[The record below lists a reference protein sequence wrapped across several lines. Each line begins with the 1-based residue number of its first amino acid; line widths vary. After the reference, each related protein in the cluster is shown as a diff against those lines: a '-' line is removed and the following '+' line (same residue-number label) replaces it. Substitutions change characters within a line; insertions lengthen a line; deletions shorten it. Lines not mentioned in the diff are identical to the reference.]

1 MSTVNFGALLGDQRW
16 KGRIFN
22 GRWVASQGGARDV
35 LEPAS
40 GQPLAT
46 VGFASAA
53 DVEAAAAAAAK
64 AQRAWAAVGQRERAA
79 LLRKAAAVLERDA
92 EALAVI
98 VARESGGIIP
108 KGQHELR
115 EAAIILYGAAA
126 LAIQPRGEV
135 LANPPGRLSYARRIP
150 RGVVGVIS
158 PFNFPLLLSLRA
170 VAPALATGNAVVL
183 KPDPQTP
190 LSGGF
195 MIARAF
201 EEAGLPEGVL
211 HVLPGGVEAGEALC
225 LSKHVQM
232 IQFTG
237 STAVGRRV
245 AELAGRTLKKVS
257 LELGGNNALII
268 LDDADLDL
276 AVNNAVWGAFM
287 HQGQICMA
295 SSRIFVHAK
304 IADEFTKRLAAHAA
318 HLPVGDPV
326 SGQVALGPVINQKQL
341 DRVQGILADSVKAG
355 ARIETGGTAKG
366 LFHQPTVLSGVKPG
380 MRAFDEETF
389 GPVANIIRF
398 ASDVEAVE
406 LANRHEGALAAA
418 VISRDVGRAMRI
430 GDQLN
435 SGMVHINDQTVN
447 DDCNN
452 PFGGPGVAGAG
463 AAVGGPADLDEY
475 TAWQWV
481 TIKDTPP
488 KYPF

>member
-1 MSTVNFGALLGDQRW
+1 MSKVNFGTLLGDQRW
-16 KGRIFN
+16 KGKIFN
-22 GRWVASQGGARDV
+22 GQWVSSQAGARDV
-35 LEPAS
+35 PEPATGEPFS
-40 GQPLAT
+40 N
-46 VGFASAA
+46 VGFANAA
-53 DVEAAAAAAAK
+53 DIETAAAAAAK
-64 AQRAWAAVGQRERAA
+64 AQKSWAAVGARERAA
-79 LLRKAAAVLERDA
+79 LLRAAAGVLERDA

-98 VARESGGIIP
+98 VARESGGILP

-115 EAAIILYGAAA
+115 EAAVILYGAAA
-126 LAIQPRGEV
+126 LAIQPRGDV

-150 RGVVGVIS
+150 RGVIGVIS

-201 EEAGLPEGVL
+201 EEAGLPAGVL
-211 HVLPGGVEAGEALC
+211 HVLPGGADAGEALC
-225 LSKHVQM
+225 LSRHVQM

-276 AVNNAVWGAFM
+276 AVNNAAWGAFL

-295 SSRIFVHAK
+295 SSRMFVQDR
-304 IADEFTKRLAAHAA
+304 IADEFTRRLAERAA
-318 HLPVGDPV
+318 HLPVGDPA

-341 DRVQGILADSVKAG
+341 ERVRGIVADSVKAG
-355 ARIETGGTAKG
+355 AKVETGGKTKG
-366 LFHQPTVLSGVKPG
+366 LFHEPTVLSGVKPG

-389 GPVANIIRF
+389 GPVAAVIR
-398 ASDVEAVE
+398 ARDEAE
-406 LANRHEGALAAA
+406 AIALANDSDYGLYAYVWTRDRARGTRVARALRTGTVQVNSAGGMHPDAPFGGYKRSGIGRDGGAWALAAY
-418 VISRDVGRAMRI
+418 SETKYI
-430 GDQLN
+430 GW
-435 SGMVHINDQTVN
+435 
-447 DDCNN
+447 
-452 PFGGPGVAGAG
+452 
-463 AAVGGPADLDEY
+463 
-475 TAWQWV
+475 TA
-481 TIKDTPP
+481 
-488 KYPF
+488 

>member
-1 MSTVNFGALLGDQRW
+1 MSKVNFGTLLGDQRW
-16 KGRIFN
+16 KGKIFN
-22 GRWVASQGGARDV
+22 GQWVSSQAGARDV
-35 LEPAS
+35 PEPATGEPFS
-40 GQPLAT
+40 N
-46 VGFASAA
+46 VGFANAA
-53 DVEAAAAAAAK
+53 DIETAAAAAAK
-64 AQRAWAAVGQRERAA
+64 AQKSWAAVGARERAA
-79 LLRKAAAVLERDA
+79 LLRAAAGVLERDA

-98 VARESGGIIP
+98 VARESGGILP

-115 EAAIILYGAAA
+115 EAAVILYGAAA
-126 LAIQPRGEV
+126 LAIQPRGDV

-150 RGVVGVIS
+150 RGVIGVIS

-201 EEAGLPEGVL
+201 EEAGLPAGVL
-211 HVLPGGVEAGEALC
+211 HVLPGGADAGEALC
-225 LSKHVQM
+225 LSRHVQM

-276 AVNNAVWGAFM
+276 AVNNAAWGAFL

-295 SSRIFVHAK
+295 SSRMFVQDR
-304 IADEFTKRLAAHAA
+304 IADEFTRRLAERAA
-318 HLPVGDPV
+318 HLPVGDPA

-341 DRVQGILADSVKAG
+341 ERVRGIVADSVKAG
-355 ARIETGGTAKG
+355 AKVETGGKTKG
-366 LFHQPTVLSGVKPG
+366 LFHEPTVLSGVKPG

-398 ASDVEAVE
+398 KTDAEAVE

-430 GDQLN
+430 ADQLN
-435 SGMVHINDQTVN
+435 TGMVHVNDQTVN

>member
-1 MSTVNFGALLGDQRW
+1 MNFGALLGDQRW

-40 GQPLAT
+40 GQPLAN

-53 DVEAAAAAAAK
+53 DVETAAAAAK

-79 LLRKAAAVLERDA
+79 LLRQAAAVLERDA

-135 LANPPGRLSYARRIP
+135 LANPPGRLSYARRI
-150 RGVVGVIS
+150 RTVVGVIS

-211 HVLPGGVEAGEALC
+211 RVLQGGVEAGEALC

-245 AELAGRTLKKVS
+245 AELAGRTLEVS

-341 DRVQGILADSVKAG
+341 DRVQGILADPVKAG

-380 MRAFDEETF
+380 MRAFDEETL
-389 GPVANIIRF
+389 GRSRTSS
-398 ASDVEAVE
+398 ASPAT
-406 LANRHEGALAAA
+406 
-418 VISRDVGRAMRI
+418 SRRSSSPIATRAR
-430 GDQLN
+430 
-435 SGMVHINDQTVN
+435 S
-447 DDCNN
+447 
-452 PFGGPGVAGAG
+452 
-463 AAVGGPADLDEY
+463 
-475 TAWQWV
+475 
-481 TIKDTPP
+481 PP
-488 KYPF
+488 P